1 MTDQA
6 VQVIITVKIGDES
19 REVDQSIALENF
31 RVRSPVTTKACRSL
45 WGGLIFEM
53 LDTKI
58 HEQRPKTWQSL
69 GTAKRSLLTEL
80 GEIRFKRHIY
90 WD

>member
-1 MTDQA
+1 LEGGISNLNQSM
-6 VQVIITVKIGDES
+6 QVS
-19 REVDQSIALENF
+19 F
-31 RVRSPVTTKACRSL
+31 
-45 WGGLIFEM
+45 GGLIFDM

-69 GTAKRSLLTEL
+69 GKAKRSLLTEL
-80 GEIRFKRHIY
+80 GEIGFKRYIY